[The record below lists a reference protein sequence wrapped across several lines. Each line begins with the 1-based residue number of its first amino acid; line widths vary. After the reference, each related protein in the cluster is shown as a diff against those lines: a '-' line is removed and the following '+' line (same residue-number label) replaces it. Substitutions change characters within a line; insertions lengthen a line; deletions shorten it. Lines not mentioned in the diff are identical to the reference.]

1 MRLGVAEL
9 MVWLM
14 LEYELLCFIDDF
26 IRYIVNTLI
35 LELTYINFIIYL
47 FIESG
52 EEAEDERLYSLEAKL
67 GCIPLATPG

>member
-1 MRLGVAEL
+1 MYCIRKCLLLLVLMRLGVAEL

-35 LELTYINFIIYL
+35 LELTNINFIIYL

-52 EEAEDERLYSLEAKL
+52 E
-67 GCIPLATPG
+67 